1 MVYNFFFDKKTG
13 MAGSVNE
20 ELAQELQKPVI
31 KKPKRWKIY
40 ARVKDSIWVAELVEM
55 GLLSFKNRGVKYL
68 LCVIDVFTKY
78 SWAKSLKDTKA
89 KTVLH
94 AFIDLISI
102 NANQINYAFVKG
114 ESFTIVLC
122 KNC

>member
-1 MVYNFFFDKKTG
+1 M
-13 MAGSVNE
+13 
-20 ELAQELQKPVI
+20 I

-40 ARVKDSIWVAELVEM
+40 ARVKDSIWVAELAEM
-55 GLLSFKNRGVKYL
+55 GLLSSKNRGVKYL

-102 NANQINYAFVKG
+102 NANQINYALIKG